1 MDTIESMTRLPDRQ
15 PVLPTLP
22 IDRPIPVAAY
32 LVADRL
38 HLRGLYEPPLALG
51 PLVLPAGANGI
62 AMLFRYGAVVM
73 FNLTPAEQTAFIDGL
88 RARLQEA
95 LAKPETE
102 DTSVFVSSPQ
112 VDSVITT
119 QGIGLY
125 DFSLPRLKVVAIV
138 LARSVALAR
147 FEAAM
152 GAAFDLVEPLALHI
166 EQETRGRR
174 MKDLLRHIGSV
185 LLAQHKMVGRV
196 EIQDKPE
203 ILWEQPELER
213 LYVRLEA
220 EYELRERN
228 AVLERKLAIIARTA
242 ETTMNLLHNRR
253 ILRVEWYIVI
263 LILIEIVLF
272 AYQIWWG

>member
-1 MDTIESMTRLPDRQ
+1 METMAHIDIIPDRQ
-15 PVLPTLP
+15 VVLPTLP
-22 IDRPIPVAAY
+22 TDRPVMVTAY

-51 PLVLPAGANGI
+51 PLVLPAGANGM
-62 AMLFRYGAVVM
+62 AMLFRYGAVVL
-73 FNLTPAEQTAFIDGL
+73 FNLTPTEQTAFIDGL
-88 RARLQEA
+88 RARLQEP

-102 DTSVFVSSPQ
+102 ETTIFVSSPQ
-112 VDSVITT
+112 ADSVITM

-147 FEAAM
+147 FEATM
-152 GAAFDLVEPLALHI
+152 GSAFDLVEPLALHI

-213 LYVRLEA
+213 LYLRLES

-253 ILRVEWYIVI
+253 ILRVEWYIVV